1 MWQLSFLVFIT
12 TKAAPASLERVLAR
26 LTLVELAAVGHG
38 YRGGAGNYQGHVFLS
53 VVLSVTSPYRRNC
66 ADSDRMVAV
75 AVTFISLLHTL
86 LSNHSLGAVLASLAG
101 PTVFPLS
108 SVYPGAKLC
117 SSLGLWHGGCLLRN
131 VIKYT
136 LPCSPGPL
144 VPGNTL
150 THPEE
155 LLPAPVFFQ
164 GLSLDSA
171 WLL

>member
-1 MWQLSFLVFIT
+1 M
-12 TKAAPASLERVLAR
+12 
-26 LTLVELAAVGHG
+26 
-38 YRGGAGNYQGHVFLS
+38 FLS
-53 VVLSVTSPYRRNC
+53 VVLSVTSPDRRNC

-136 LPCSPGPL
+136 LPCSSGPL

-150 THPEE
+150 IHPEE
-155 LLPAPVFFQ
+155 LLPAPVFFP
-164 GLSLDSA
+164 GPVPRLCLAPLGSA
-171 WLL
+171 WLEEANTTFSSQFCKGGVLGNLGKLSLQKRPL

>member
-1 MWQLSFLVFIT
+1 MGTGVGELSGPCVSFCCLVSYF
-12 TKAAPASLERVLAR
+12 AR
-26 LTLVELAAVGHG
+26 SSPPP
-38 YRGGAGNYQGHVFLS
+38 R
-53 VVLSVTSPYRRNC
+53 PYRRNC

-86 LSNHSLGAVLASLAG
+86 LSNHSLGAVLASLAD

-136 LPCSPGPL
+136 LPCSSGPL